1 MIYKNNKLVVN
12 LLHGNKIIDKV
23 YKNNLVVYQKNKT
36 DKLPNYFKITALE
49 PGTINFSK
57 TDKELYWSTDGKS
70 WTLSPT
76 TESTISVEATTGTNL
91 YLIGSNTIY
100 DYNQNGAFTT
110 STCNYN
116 VSGNIMSLFYDEDF
130 EDKVSFPENN
140 SYILRGLFRNDTHL
154 INAKDLLLPATTLVD
169 FCYNSMF

>member
-57 TDKELYWSTDGKS
+57 TDKELYWSTNGKS

-76 TESTISVEATTGTNL
+76 DESAISVEATTGTNL
-91 YLIGSNTIY
+91 YLRGSNTIY
-100 DYNQNGAFTT
+100 DYNQNGAFTI

-130 EDKVSFPENN
+130 EDKVSFPVNN
-140 SYILRGLFRNDTHL
+140 SYILRGLFRNDTHI
-154 INAKDLLLPATTLVD
+154 INAKDLLLPATTLVSN
-169 FCYNSMF
+169 CYNSMF